1 MAKHESDEALAVL
14 ADNWSKQ
21 PDARVRSAVVD
32 RITNRY
38 HKATPQRIADV
49 LKQEKNPAILASA
62 IRGLGRFHGPETH
75 QALIK
80 FLGTES
86 FRNELAVAAMSA
98 IRQLDDDAL
107 QPAVMKSLSQ
117 NANRF
122 RSRDYGRGLET
133 LAHTSRRQENKTE
146 VREFLIQHL
155 DHPQT
160 QRPFRCDTVVGHP
173 G

>member
-1 MAKHESDEALAVL
+1 M
-14 ADNWSKQ
+14 
-21 PDARVRSAVVD
+21 
-32 RITNRY
+32 
-38 HKATPQRIADV
+38 
-49 LKQEKNPAILASA
+49 
-62 IRGLGRFHGPETH
+62 IR
-75 QALIK
+75 

-107 QPAVMKSLSQ
+107 QPAVMKSLRQ

-133 LAHTSRRQENKTE
+133 LAHVSRRQKDKTE

-155 DHPQT
+155 DHPKLNIRSAAIQSLGILGDPKAIT
-160 QRPFRCDTVVGHP
+160 VLESIGQSDNQRLSRPAQQAVTKLREAKPTAPREIIDLRKEIAEVKNESNKLKTELKTLREKIEAGK
-173 G
+173 